1 MKENKRKEIFPFFKN
16 HPNVTYLDSSL
27 TTIIPKVVIDEISNF
42 YQHYL
47 PTIERSNN
55 VLTEKSKELFLLSL
69 LKIANFINA
78 RTINEIIPTAGTTN
92 SLNLL
97 AISLLDNLKAGD
109 EIILGEFEHASNY
122 LPWLVWAKK
131 KNLKIRHY
139 KVKDDLT
146 IDYEDLKKIKNSR
159 TKLISISYVFNSIG
173 ATNDIKKIKQIVG
186 KDVLVVVDAAQ
197 AVGHLKIDVQDLD
210 CDFLVFGGHKMFGP
224 GGIGIIYGKENL
236 LKNLNLSN
244 YGGGMFQYYNLE
256 KFDYRKLPNKFYA
269 GTPNIVGIIGLAKAI
284 EFINQIGI
292 KNIKDHCEKL
302 KFLLEE
308 KLNKIEDILIL
319 NPKIRSSILLF
330 RKKNIHSEDI
340 NYELQQ
346 HNIFARNGFYCVN
359 NDNKL
364 LNTKEQSIRISF
376 QYYNNEEDVLK
387 LVDVLKN
394 GGDFLNGLFNT
405 SKNKNCA

>member
-16 HPNVTYLDSSL
+16 NPNATYLDSSL
-27 TTIIPKVVIDEISNF
+27 TTIIPKVVIDEMSNF
-42 YQHYL
+42 YQFYL

-55 VLTEKSKELFLLSL
+55 ILTEKSKELFLLSL
-69 LKIANFINA
+69 LKIAQFINA
-78 RTINEIIPTAGTTN
+78 KTINEIIPTSGTTN

-97 AISLLDNLKAGD
+97 SISLLDDLKEGD

-122 LPWLVWAKK
+122 LPWLVLAKK
-131 KNLKIRHY
+131 KKLKIRHY
-139 KVKDDLT
+139 KVNNDLK

-159 TKLISISYVFNSIG
+159 TKLISVSYIFNSIG
-173 ATNDIKKIKQIVG
+173 TINDIKKIKKIVG

-197 AVGHLKIDVQDLD
+197 AVGHIKIDVKDLD
-210 CDFLVFGGHKMFGP
+210 CDFLAFGGHKMFGP
-224 GGIGIIYGKENL
+224 NGIGIIYGKENL
-236 LKNLNLSN
+236 LKNLKLSN
-244 YGGGMFQYYNLE
+244 YGGGMFEYYNLE

-269 GTPNIVGIIGLAKAI
+269 GTPNITGIIGLAKAI

-292 KNIKDHCEKL
+292 EKIRNHCENL

-308 KLNKIEDILIL
+308 KISKLEDILIL

-376 QYYNNEEDVLK
+376 QYYNNEDDVLK
-387 LVDVLKN
+387 LVETLKN
-394 GGDFLNGLFNT
+394 GGDFLDGLFNT
-405 SKNKNCA
+405 KKNKKCA